1 MFEYQTM
8 HTIHHKKLD
17 YIRNNPTPI
26 SIKRIKPL
34 FEFKNK
40 MQDGGLTRE
49 QKLELI
55 AGNKYLKNKLSKQSS
70 LYSLKKW
77 VDDFGKTQHFKRN
90 ICEFPSIDFYHTHK
104 NSAFGGGFYNPQKIA
119 NYTKFDGYSSIY
131 FNRTK
136 FKKINP
142 AIKNKTNEKSK
153 KEIIKSEKEN
163 EKSFKKN

>member
-1 MFEYQTM
+1 M
-8 HTIHHKKLD
+8 HNIHHKKLD

-40 MQDGGLTRE
+40 IQDGGLTRE

-55 AGNKYLKNKLSKQSS
+55 AGNKYLKNKINRQSS
-70 LYSLKKW
+70 FYSLKRW
-77 VDDFGKTQHFKRN
+77 INDFGKTQHFKRN
-90 ICEFPSIDFYHTHK
+90 ICEFPSIDFFKTHK
-104 NSAFGGGFYNPQKIA
+104 DSTYGGGFYNPQKIA
-119 NYTKFDGYSSIY
+119 NYTKFDGYSSVY

-142 AIKNKTNEKSK
+142 IKNKSEKKSDNKEIEKS
-153 KEIIKSEKEN
+153 
-163 EKSFKKN
+163 